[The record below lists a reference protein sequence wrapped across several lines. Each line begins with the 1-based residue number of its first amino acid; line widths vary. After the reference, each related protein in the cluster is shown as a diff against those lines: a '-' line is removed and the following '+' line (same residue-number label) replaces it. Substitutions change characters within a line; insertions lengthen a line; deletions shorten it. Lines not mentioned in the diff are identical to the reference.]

1 MVTSALNHK
10 KESSPEE
17 PSVDPLADD
26 DLGELDVSLVDD
38 DGGQRS
44 VGHQDVVLWPKAQ
57 QLLHPWCKDHGIN
70 QHF

>member
-1 MVTSALNHK
+1 M
-10 KESSPEE
+10 
-17 PSVDPLADD
+17 DPLADD
-26 DLGELDVSLVDD
+26 DVGELDVSLVDD

-44 VGHQDVVLWPKAQ
+44 VGHQDVVLWPMAQ